1 MDAFDVVEA
10 SIADLRAAL
19 ESGAVSSVDLVTAY
33 LARIDAYDG
42 PDTATALNSVVVRNP
57 DALVDARASDQR
69 RARGETLGPLDG
81 IPYTAK
87 DSYLARGLTAAA
99 GSPAF
104 EHLVAQRDAFT
115 IERLRA
121 AGAVLIGL
129 TNMPPM
135 ANGGMQ
141 RGLYGR
147 AESPYNADYLTAAF
161 GSGSSNGSGTAT
173 AASFA
178 AFGLG
183 EETWSSGRAPAS
195 NNALC
200 AYTPSRGVIS
210 VRGNWPLVPTMDV
223 VVPHARTMADLL
235 EVLDVIVADDREVRG
250 DFWRVQ
256 PWVEIPAASAVR
268 PPSYTALLPPASGV
282 PGVQSR
288 HREGVSRPD
297 AAEMHPGNGAGAPDA
312 AAGRAALAGRR
323 VGVPRMYINA
333 DPDAGTAVSGRTP
346 GIGGSTGQ
354 RIETRASVIELWQ
367 AARRDLEAAGAEVVE
382 VDFPVVSNY
391 EGDRPGTPTIAT
403 RGLVS
408 PEYLRREIVDLSAWA
423 WNDFL
428 DANGD
433 PALRSLADVDGARI
447 FPAPEGALPD
457 RYTGFDDDIAEYP
470 GWARAHPG
478 ATFDDMPELESG
490 LRGLEQTRRI
500 DLEQWM
506 DELGLDAVVF
516 PAVADVGP
524 ADMDVN
530 EASADLGW
538 RNGVWVANGN
548 LVPRHLGIPTVTV
561 PMGTMSDIGMPV
573 GLTFAGRAYDDTAL
587 LALAAAFEATGAR
600 RTSPPRTPA
609 L

>member
-1 MDAFDVVEA
+1 MNGFDVVEA
-10 SIADLRAAL
+10 SIAELRAAL
-19 ESGAVSSVDLVTAY
+19 DDGRVTAEGLVTGY
-33 LARIDAYDG
+33 LARIEAYDRGG
-42 PDTATALNSVVVRNP
+42 PRLNAVVVASP
-57 DALVDARASDQR
+57 GALDDARASDER
-69 RARGETLGPLDG
+69 RARGETFGPLDG

-87 DSYLARGLTAAA
+87 DSFLARGLTAAA

-141 RGLYGR
+141 RGVYGR
-147 AESPYNADYLTAAF
+147 AESPYNGDYLTSAF

-223 VVPHARTMADLL
+223 VAPHTRSMADLL
-235 EVLDVIVADDREVRG
+235 ELLDVIVADDAETRG

-256 PWVEIPAASAVR
+256 PWVQIPKASSVR
-268 PPSYTALLPPASGV
+268 PDSYP
-282 PGVQSR
+282 
-288 HREGVSRPD
+288 
-297 AAEMHPGNGAGAPDA
+297 
-312 AAGRAALAGRR
+312 ALAPADTTAARSSLAGKRF
-323 VGVPRMYINA
+323 GVPRMYLNSDSA
-333 DPDAGTAVSGRTP
+333 AGTTEHP
-346 GIGGSTGQ
+346 GIGGPTGQ
-354 RIETRASVIELWQ
+354 RIETRASILDLWQ
-367 AARRDLEAAGAEVVE
+367 AARHDLEAAGAEVVT
-382 VDFPVVSNY
+382 VDFPVVTNY
-391 EGDRPGTPTIAT
+391 EGDRPGAPTIAT

-408 PEYLRREIVDLSAWA
+408 PEYLRHEIVDLGAWA

-428 DANGD
+428 EANGD
-433 PALRSLADVDGARI
+433 PALHRLADVDGALI
-447 FPAPEGALPD
+447 FPHPENALPD
-457 RYTGFDDDIAEYP
+457 RYDGFDDDIGLYP
-470 GWARAHPG
+470 AFIREHGTAALTDIPH
-478 ATFDDMPELESG
+478 LEAG
-490 LRGLEQTRRI
+490 IRGLEETRRV
-500 DLEQWM
+500 DLEAWM
-506 DELGLDAVVF
+506 DALGLDAVIF

-530 EASADLGW
+530 VDSADLGW

-561 PMGTMSDIGMPV
+561 PMGTMADIGMPV

-587 LALAAAFEATGAR
+587 LVLASAFEATGSR
-600 RTSPPRTPA
+600 RTPPPRTPP

>member
-1 MDAFDVVEA
+1 MSAHDRIDVVEA

-19 ESGAVSSVDLVTAY
+19 EDGRTTAVGLVEAY
-33 LARIDAYDG
+33 LARIDAYDAPG
-42 PDTATALNSVVVRNP
+42 TETALNAVVVRNSS
-57 DALVDARASDQR
+57 ALDEARASDER
-69 RARGETLGPLDG
+69 RARGEALGPLDG

-87 DSYLARGLTAAA
+87 DSYLVRGLTAAA

-104 EHLVAQRDAFT
+104 VDLVAQRDAFT

-121 AGAVLIGL
+121 GGAICLGL

-141 RGLYGR
+141 RGVYGR

-210 VRGNWPLVPTMDV
+210 TRGNWPLVPTMDV
-223 VVPHARTMADLL
+223 VVPHTRTMPDLL
-235 EVLDVIVADDREVRG
+235 EVLDVIVADDAETRG
-250 DFWRVQ
+250 DFWRAQ
-256 PWVEIPAASAVR
+256 PWVELPAASAVR
-268 PPSYTALLPPASGV
+268 PTSYPALQAT
-282 PGVQSR
+282 
-288 HREGVSRPD
+288 
-297 AAEMHPGNGAGAPDA
+297 DA
-312 AAGRAALAGRR
+312 AAARAALAGKRI
-323 VGVPRMYINA
+323 GVPRMYVNA
-333 DPDAGTAVSGRTP
+333 DPEAGTAEPGGTV

-354 RIETRASVIELWQ
+354 RIETRDTVIELWE
-367 AARRDLEAAGAEVVE
+367 AARRDLEAAGAEVVL

-391 EGDRPGTPTIAT
+391 EGDRPGAPTIAT

-423 WNDFL
+423 WEDFL
-428 DANGD
+428 QANLD
-433 PALRSLADVDGARI
+433 PALHSLADVDGSRI
-447 FPAPEGALPD
+447 FPHPDGALPD

-470 GWARAHPG
+470 DWVRTHPD
-478 ATFDDMPELESG
+478 ATWDDMPELEDG
-490 LRGLEQTRRI
+490 LRGLEETRRV
-500 DLEQWM
+500 DLEEWM
-506 DELGLDAVVF
+506 DGLGLDAVAF

-530 EASADLGW
+530 PASADLGW

-561 PMGTMSDIGMPV
+561 PMGLIRDIRMPV

-587 LALAAAFEATGAR
+587 LRLAAAFEALAPR
-600 RTSPPRTPA
+600 RVAPPRTPPLA
-609 L
+609 

>member
-1 MDAFDVVEA
+1 MSTDQGFHLVEA
-10 SIADLRAAL
+10 SIAELRTAL
-19 ESGAVSSVDLVTAY
+19 EEGRATSVGLVEAY
-33 LARIDAYDG
+33 LARIDAYDAPG
-42 PDTATALNSVVVRNP
+42 TETALNAVVVRNP
-57 DALVDARASDQR
+57 EALAEARASDER
-69 RARGETLGPLDG
+69 RARGGVLGPLDG

-87 DSYLARGLTAAA
+87 DSYLVRGLTAAA

-121 AGAVLIGL
+121 AGAICLGL

-141 RGLYGR
+141 RGVYGR
-147 AESPYNADYLTAAF
+147 AESPYNAEYLTAAF

-223 VVPHARTMADLL
+223 VVPHTRTMADLF
-235 EVLDVIVADDREVRG
+235 EVLDVIVADDPDTRG
-250 DFWRVQ
+250 DFWRTQ
-256 PWVEIPAASAVR
+256 PWIELPAASAVR
-268 PPSYTALLPPASGV
+268 PSSF
-282 PGVQSR
+282 
-288 HREGVSRPD
+288 REAEVKD
-297 AAEMHPGNGAGAPDA
+297 AAGA
-312 AAGRAALAGRR
+312 RAALAGKRI
-323 VGVPRMYINA
+323 GVPRMYVNA
-333 DPDAGTAVSGRTP
+333 DPEAGTAEPGGTV
-346 GIGGSTGQ
+346 GIGGPTGQ
-354 RIETRASVIELWQ
+354 RIETRASVIELWE
-367 AARRDLEAAGAEVVE
+367 AARRDLEAAGAEVVL

-391 EGDRPGTPTIAT
+391 EGDRPGAPTIAT

-408 PEYLRREIVDLSAWA
+408 PEYLKREIVDLSAWA
-423 WNDFL
+423 WEDFL
-428 DANGD
+428 QANGD
-433 PALRSLADVDGARI
+433 PALHSLADVDGARI
-447 FPAPEGALPD
+447 FPHPEGALPD

-470 GWARAHPG
+470 EWVRAHPG
-478 ATFDDMPELESG
+478 ATWADMPELADG
-490 LRGLEQTRRI
+490 LRGLEETRRV

-506 DELGLDAVVF
+506 DGLGLDAVAF

-524 ADMDVN
+524 SDMDVN
-530 EASADLGW
+530 PASADLGW

-561 PMGTMSDIGMPV
+561 PMGRMRDIRMPV
-573 GLTFAGRAYDDTAL
+573 GLTFAGRAHEDTAL
-587 LALAAAFEATGAR
+587 LRLAAAFEALAPR
-600 RTSPPRTPA
+600 RTAPPRTPR
-609 L
+609 LT